1 LTVADSPD
9 ARAALSQSRGS
20 YRDLNRGPIL
30 RTLLI
35 FSAPTLASNILQS
48 LSGSINSVWVGH
60 TLGPNALAATA
71 NANVIMFLVFATVF
85 GFGMAA
91 MIKVGQAF
99 GAGNVA
105 AARLTFANALT
116 LCTGLT
122 LIIAPAGWLCA
133 PQLLHA
139 MATPPEIFPLALTY
153 LRVLIIGLP
162 PAMVTLIIGMGLRG
176 AGDSATSLRFMVLS
190 VVLDTALNPLLI
202 LGIGPFPRLGIAG
215 SALASTL
222 ASTTAMAAILLYVYA
237 RNLPVRLGWSELGY
251 LRPRAGELRFI
262 LGKGMPM
269 GAQMLLVASSGLIM
283 IGLVNREGAMASAAY
298 GASLQVWTYLQ
309 MPAMAIAASLSA
321 MVAQALGAG
330 LIDRLD
336 KVTRAA
342 LILHFAITGA
352 MALLLA
358 VFDRSVMELFLGG
371 QEQTVTLA
379 RNVQLLASWSFIMFG
394 ITIMLFGAMRAG
406 GVVLV
411 PLFVMGT
418 ALYPVRLGFYA
429 LAYPAIGAD
438 AIWLAYPVGSFAAVA
453 MAAFAYRRPEWRKRA
468 QMIPSAGAPEETRA
482 DGDCAGRMA
491 PQA

>member
-1 LTVADSPD
+1 LTVADRSAP
-9 ARAALSQSRGS
+9 RAPISRSGS
-20 YRDLNRGPIL
+20 GYRDLNQGPIL

-48 LSGSINSVWVGH
+48 LSGSINSIWVGN
-60 TLGPNALAATA
+60 TLGANALAATA
-71 NANVIMFLVFATVF
+71 NANVIMFLVFAAVF

-105 AARLTFANALT
+105 AARLTFANALS

-122 LIIAPAGWLCA
+122 LIIAPAGWLFA
-133 PQLLHA
+133 PHLLRA
-139 MATPPEIFPLALTY
+139 MATPPEIFPLALVY
-153 LRVLIIGLP
+153 LRVLIIGMP

-176 AGDSATSLRFMVLS
+176 AGDAATSLRFMVLS

-202 LGIGPFPRLGIAG
+202 LGVGPFPRLGIAG

-222 ASTTAMAAILLYVYA
+222 ASYSAMAAILVYVYA
-237 RNLPVRLGWSELGY
+237 RNLPVRLGWSELDY
-251 LRPRAGELRFI
+251 LRPRMDELRFI
-262 LGKGMPM
+262 VGKGLPM
-269 GAQMLLVASSGLIM
+269 GAQMLLIASSGLIM
-283 IGLVNREGAMASAAY
+283 IGLVNREGAMASAAF

-309 MPAMAIAASLSA
+309 MPALAIAASLSA

-330 LIDRLD
+330 LVDRLD

-342 LILHFAITGA
+342 LILHFAATGFMA
-352 MALLLA
+352 ALLMI
-358 VFDRSVMELFLGG
+358 FDRPVMELFLGG
-371 QEQTVTLA
+371 EAAAVALA
-379 RNVQLLASWSFIMFG
+379 RHIQLLASWSFIMFG

-406 GVVLV
+406 GVVLT
-411 PLFVMGT
+411 PLLVMGA

-429 LAYPAIGAD
+429 LAYPVIGAD
-438 AIWLAYPVGSFAAVA
+438 AIWLSYPVGSLAAVA
-453 MAAFAYRRPEWRKRA
+453 LAAIAYRQPEWRKRA
-468 QMIPSAGAPEETRA
+468 QVLPAADHSEETRA

-491 PQA
+491 PQL